1 MVKLTL
7 SFVMLGLGL
16 ATAAVAYD
24 MGSAI
29 SGSVYTNP
37 YKKSGSIGDADL
49 DTRLARVSNLQ
60 QLRDAV
66 YEWLPGKYTSLFE
79 KSLGICEENSKKC
92 NQVEMVCSLGTPD
105 CRKVKQGE
113 EMDEL
118 IYYFTVSYLTVFT
131 HGKCQH
137 NSETSKW
144 CSKLGLCN
152 KYYVQND
159 EKCKNLDLSEGSAD
173 VDKVI
178 DHSSHT
184 NADAYSVEYD
194 VPAGSYT
201 LAEQKKG

>member
-1 MVKLTL
+1 
-7 SFVMLGLGL
+7 
-16 ATAAVAYD
+16 

-37 YKKSGSIGDADL
+37 YKKTGSFGDADL

-66 YEWLPGKYTSLFE
+66 NEWVPRKYTPLFE
-79 KSLGICEENSKKC
+79 KSWGICEENSKKC
-92 NQVEMVCSLGTPD
+92 NQTEMVCFLGTPD
-105 CRKVKQGE
+105 CRKIKQGE
-113 EMDEL
+113 EMDTWM
-118 IYYFTVSYLTVFT
+118 YYFTAYYLTILT

-159 EKCKNLDLSEGSAD
+159 EKCKNLDLSADSAD
-173 VDKVI
+173 VNKVI
-178 DHSSHT
+178 DHSDPT
-184 NADAYSVEYD
+184 DGDAYAVDYD

-201 LAEQKKG
+201 LAGKNKD